1 MKLGMIV
8 NSIQQKMER
17 TTITIGF
24 TALSWHFLG
33 GTGKMI

>member
-8 NSIQQKMER
+8 NSVQHKMEG

-24 TALSWHFLG
+24 TALS
-33 GTGKMI
+33 